1 MSFEETSLSDI
12 KSAKKI
18 MRRDAEFRRQ
28 KLARNAGEFVP
39 QRLLENFTE
48 TWNPPSWAVI
58 SAFWPFKS
66 ELDIRLLIHHL
77 SGNGYSIALPEVTK
91 KCDPL
96 LFRKWTK
103 DIKLVK
109 DNYGVLCLPDNAKIV
124 LPDWL
129 LVPLLAVDKAGF
141 RLGYGGGFYDLTL
154 AKLRK
159 EKKIFAIGVAYDDQI
174 VEKVPRDQHDSRLD
188 AILTERQAV
197 SYTHLTLPTNREV

>member
-48 TWNPPSWAVI
+48 TWNPPSWVVI

-77 SGNGYSIALPEVTK
+77 GGNGYSIALPEVTK

-124 LPDWL
+124 LPNWL
-129 LVPLLAVDKAGF
+129 LVPLLAFDKAGF

-188 AILTERQAV
+188 AILTERQV
-197 SYTHLTLPTNREV
+197 YIMGDSK

>member
-77 SGNGYSIALPEVTK
+77 SGIGYSIALPEVTK

-188 AILTERQAV
+188 AILTERQV
-197 SYTHLTLPTNREV
+197 YIMGDSK

>member
-1 MSFEETSLSDI
+1 MSFEESSFNDI
-12 KSAKKI
+12 KLKKKI
-18 MRRDAEFRRQ
+18 LRREAEFRRQ

-39 QRLLENFTE
+39 QQLLENFFK
-48 TWNPPSWAVI
+48 TWTPPSWVVI
-58 SAFWPFKS
+58 SAFWPFRS

-77 SGNGYSIALPEVTK
+77 SENGYSIALPEVEK
-91 KCDPL
+91 KYEPL

-103 DIKLVK
+103 EVKLVK

-129 LVPLLAVDKAGF
+129 LVPLLAFDKAGF

-174 VEKVPRDQHDSRLD
+174 VEKLPRDQHDSRLD
-188 AILTERQAV
+188 AILTERKV
-197 SYTHLTLPTNREV
+197 YIMGDSK

>member
-48 TWNPPSWAVI
+48 TWNPPSWVVI

-77 SGNGYSIALPEVTK
+77 GGNGYSIALPEVTK

-109 DNYGVLCLPDNAKIV
+109 DNYGVLCLPDNA
-124 LPDWL
+124 
-129 LVPLLAVDKAGF
+129 
-141 RLGYGGGFYDLTL
+141 
-154 AKLRK
+154 
-159 EKKIFAIGVAYDDQI
+159 
-174 VEKVPRDQHDSRLD
+174 
-188 AILTERQAV
+188 
-197 SYTHLTLPTNREV
+197 

>member
-48 TWNPPSWAVI
+48 TWNQTSWAVI

-129 LVPLLAVDKAGF
+129 LVPLLAFDKAGF

-188 AILTERQAV
+188 AILTERQV
-197 SYTHLTLPTNREV
+197 YIMGDSK